1 MASAKSMVDV
11 AYDVIAKK
19 KRAIPFS
26 KLWEE
31 VSKTYGVA
39 NDKIA
44 QFYSDLT
51 LDSRFVSLKEN
62 KWDLVERR
70 KFEESHVDLSEIE
83 LDEDEPEE
91 VEEKEDT
98 KKKKRVFFVLFF
110 SVTYVIGC
118 TGVIIFLCF

>member
-1 MASAKSMVDV
+1 MAAAKSMVDV

-19 KRAIPFS
+19 KRPIPFN

-31 VSKTYGVA
+31 VSKIYGVS
-39 NDKIA
+39 NDQMA

-70 KFEESHVDLSEIE
+70 KFEESHVDLSKIE

-91 VEEKEDT
+91 IEDT
-98 KKKKRVFFVLFF
+98 QD
-110 SVTYVIGC
+110 
-118 TGVIIFLCF
+118 IIIDKDEY